1 MLYDALIVGG
11 GPTGLSA
18 ALILGRCRR
27 NVLVMDAGEPRNA
40 VSEGARGF
48 LPRDGTPP
56 RDLLEISRKQL
67 ENYPSVKFI
76 ADEATKAHLA
86 NKIFTLETRDGAS
99 FQGRR
104 LLLATGLIDQLPEID
119 GLRAFWGKSAFVC
132 PICDGWEV
140 QDTPLVAYG
149 SGPELPAYAVELL
162 RWSGNVKVVTPGPS
176 EFSTGVRQ
184 HFQRLGIDLHESPLT
199 RVEGAAGKLA
209 RVHLQ
214 DGSSLA
220 CRALFLHTTQIQ
232 HSPLPDQLGCRFTEA
247 SAVDDCE
254 MERTQIPG
262 LYVAGNASK
271 GLQLAI
277 IAAAEG
283 AKAAF
288 SINESLVG
296 EDTGFWS
303 PEDLGSP

>member
-18 ALILGRCRR
+18 ALVLGRCRR
-27 NVLVMDAGEPRNA
+27 RVLVIDAGEPRNA
-40 VSEGARGF
+40 PSEGVRGF
-48 LPRDGTPP
+48 LSRDGIPP
-56 RDLLEISRKQL
+56 RDLLEIARKQL
-67 ENYPSVKFI
+67 KNYPCVEFI
-76 ADEATKAHLA
+76 SSEATKAELE
-86 NKIFTLETRDGAS
+86 NKFFIIETREGRR

-119 GLRAFWGKSAFVC
+119 GLPAFWGKSAFVC

-140 QDTPLVAYG
+140 QDRPFVAYG
-149 SGPELPAYAVELL
+149 SGPKMPAFAVELL
-162 RWSGNVKVVTPGPS
+162 RWSNNVTVVTPGRCG
-176 EFSTGVRQ
+176 FSKEDRQ
-184 HFQRLGIDLHESPLT
+184 HFQRLGMQLHEESVVRL
-199 RVEGAAGKLA
+199 EGTAGKLTHIYLQGGA
-209 RVHLQ
+209 R
-214 DGSSLA
+214 LA
-220 CRALFLHTTQIQ
+220 CQALFLHTTQIQ
-232 HSPLPDQLGCRFTEA
+232 RSPLPEQLGCNFTED

-288 SINESLVG
+288 SINESLSG
-296 EDTGFWS
+296 EDTGFWP
-303 PEDLGSP
+303 PEDLDS